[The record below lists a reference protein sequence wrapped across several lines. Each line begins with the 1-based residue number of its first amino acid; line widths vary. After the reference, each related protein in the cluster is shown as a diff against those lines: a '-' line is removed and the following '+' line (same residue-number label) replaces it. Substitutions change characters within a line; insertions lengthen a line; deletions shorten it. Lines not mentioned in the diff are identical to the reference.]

1 MDCNGVVEILDGGND
16 GDSVSWDVLLVKG
29 EVGLRLDALVNGPA
43 PPLRPNAGPEPRG
56 YLGHDIGVGGGVLV
70 LPFSQSVQTLTSG
83 GEMDLDLVERTS
95 LAQSGCASFVHL
107 VLHPSCFQEALDG
120 LAGVREVGGES
131 RVRFSKK
138 VEGCVIVRARTRVI
152 QPKEL
157 EEEGELV
164 DFIFKIFVLIS
175 ALKRDVCR
183 GIVHAGFE
191 GIENGK
197 GVVGT

>member
-1 MDCNGVVEILDGGND
+1 M
-16 GDSVSWDVLLVKG
+16 
-29 EVGLRLDALVNGPA
+29 
-43 PPLRPNAGPEPRG
+43 
-56 YLGHDIGVGGGVLV
+56 
-70 LPFSQSVQTLTSG
+70 
-83 GEMDLDLVERTS
+83 
-95 LAQSGCASFVHL
+95 
-107 VLHPSCFQEALDG
+107 
-120 LAGVREVGGES
+120 
-131 RVRFSKK
+131 RFSKT
-138 VEGCVIVRARTRVI
+138 VEGCVVVRARTRVI

-164 DFIFKIFVLIS
+164 DFSFESSVLIS